1 MKILAALLSIL
12 LLTRCARSEGSLV
25 IASAERYLPA
35 DIPPSALDSVINYV
49 QSSWVSAHLSGSDPV
64 QITDIKVAE
73 NRSDEIKLD
82 VATNSSQ
89 VLFTLQS
96 VAGQWVV
103 VSAS

>member
-1 MKILAALLSIL
+1 MKKLALLVSML
-12 LLTRCARSEGSLV
+12 LLSGCARSEGALV
-25 IASAERYLPA
+25 LASSQPYLPA
-35 DIPPSALDSVINYV
+35 DIPPSALDSVIYYV
-49 QSSWVSAHLSGSDPV
+49 QDSWVNAHLSGSDPV

-73 NRSDEIKLD
+73 KRSDEIKLD

-89 VLFTLQS
+89 VLFTLQN